1 MLLVLYLP
9 EVLGL
14 FEVLYLFDVL
24 CLLKVFHFKVPIGL
38 TVSHRIPS
46 YALTAKN
53 CCFLPLCVKN
63 ADLYYLS
70 LIFTVFQ
77 ISLFLQVFHFGIMK
91 NLLLL
96 LSHR

>member
-46 YALTAKN
+46 YALTPKIVVFYRYASKMQIYIN
-53 CCFLPLCVKN
+53 C
-63 ADLYYLS
+63 
-70 LIFTVFQ
+70 
-77 ISLFLQVFHFGIMK
+77 
-91 NLLLL
+91 
-96 LSHR
+96 R